1 MSYQLTHDPD
11 TVLRLVDRATVPR
24 SHRFWA
30 EYEQWLEEGGIP
42 VPQDGPVMQSLER
55 DWRNSQI
62 ESIKWLRERHRDEAD
77 MAANTTL
84 SSAQFFELLTYL
96 QQLRDW
102 PQAVEFPAMDKRPKA
117 PGWISQQVE

>member
-11 TVLRLVDRATVPR
+11 TVLRIIDRATVPR
-24 SHRFWA
+24 SHRYWS
-30 EYEQWLEEGGIP
+30 EYEQWLEAGGIP
-42 VPQDGPVMQSLER
+42 APQDGPDAQSLER
-55 DWRNSQI
+55 DWRNVQI

-84 SSAQFFELLTYL
+84 SGTQFSELLAYL
-96 QQLRDW
+96 QELRDW
-102 PQAVEFPAMDKRPKA
+102 PQALGFPEIDKRPKA